1 MRKFIS
7 LFVRHWAKSPV
18 KISLTVL
25 SVALGTGIL
34 VLSFSVASRLQT
46 EVTDQLRRGGTVLY
60 VQNGTVQSDG
70 SIERVE
76 GRPEWDSAAPS
87 QVKSD
92 VAGVQQAVV
101 VANVPFDQVS
111 AAGKSWRVRSVIG
124 SEPDYFDVFGLKLVA
139 GVAMSQADL
148 DSGAKKLWLSEQ
160 FAQVIWG
167 SAEAAVGQNVQP
179 PGRMFGRGPGGGDQ
193 QNLIQNYQVAGVF
206 ESPSEVNRRSYGIG
220 DAVFPY
226 TSVLPAGGNAT
237 LMRSFFSST
246 FVVRALDAN
255 TDKLAASI
263 RSALAASY
271 GDTVSVAVWEGSPRG
286 ASTYLKELRQAV
298 SIFSV
303 SVNVL
308 GVVLLLI
315 SSLGIFSV
323 MVVEALGRRREISL
337 ERALGASQIQVVG
350 EFWSWSVA
358 LSLLGALIG
367 LVLAWALSGPVLGTL
382 APLVGEVSSQFQSVA
397 GLDPWSVVAGLLLAL
412 GCGGVLGLLP
422 AFSAVQ
428 GTIADTLREV

>member
-1 MRKFIS
+1 MKKFVS
-7 LFVRHWAKSPV
+7 LFLRHWAKSPV
-18 KISLTVL
+18 KITLTVL

-46 EVTDQLRRGGTVLY
+46 EVTDQLKQGGTIVY
-60 VQNGTVQSDG
+60 VQNGTVKSDG
-70 SIERVE
+70 TIERVD
-76 GRPEWDSAAPS
+76 GRPQWDSDAPAK
-87 QVKSD
+87 VKSD

-101 VANVPFDQVS
+101 VANTPFDQMS
-111 AAGKSWRVRSVIG
+111 AAGKSWRVRSALG
-124 SEPDYFDVFGLKLVA
+124 SAPAYFDVFGLKLVA
-139 GVAMSQADL
+139 GSAMTDADV
-148 DSGAKKLWLSEQ
+148 DSGLKKIWLSEE
-160 FAQVIWG
+160 FAKTVWG
-167 SAEAAVGQNVQP
+167 SAEAAVGQTVQP
-179 PGRMFGRGPGGGDQ
+179 PGRLFFRGPDSADQ
-193 QNLIQNYQVAGVF
+193 QNLIQNYVVTGVF
-206 ESPSEVNRRSYGIG
+206 QTPSEVSRRSYGIG

-237 LMRSFFSST
+237 LMKSFFSST

-255 TDKLAASI
+255 TDKLSASI
-263 RSALAASY
+263 RQALAASY

-308 GVVLLLI
+308 GLVLLVI

-337 ERALGASQIQVVG
+337 ERALGASQSLVLK
-350 EFWSWSVA
+350 EFWGWSVS

-367 LVLAWALSGPVLGTL
+367 LGLAWALAAPVLGTL
-382 APLVGEVSSQFQSVA
+382 APLVGEVSSQFTKAA
-397 GLDPWSVVAGLLLAL
+397 GLDPWSVVAGLVLAL

-422 AFSAVQ
+422 AFSAVR
-428 GTIADTLREV
+428 GTIAETLREV